1 MGHWKSRSEAKSM
14 NEILWLLKTHVT
26 AGFWGLK
33 PRQERT
39 ASCPTRWL
47 LSSSSLRLIWAA
59 HCFREKI
66 RNLKTS
72 HSVTVR
78 EGWVM
83 SANLAGLRTLNNQS
97 WWWRQNA
104 CDADHNEDKVVEGV
118 TDNWH
123 SPVLSPSVL
132 SRGLVA
138 LLVGL
143 DPRIV
148 GNKYRFIHQNIF
160 SLRAW
165 SYPSDQWHQE

>member
-1 MGHWKSRSEAKSM
+1 M
-14 NEILWLLKTHVT
+14 NEILWRCWRLTWRPAFEVWSRDRRGRHRVHRGGCS
-26 AGFWGLK
+26 AP
-33 PRQERT
+33 PRWDWFEHIVFVKR
-39 ASCPTRWL
+39 S
-47 LSSSSLRLIWAA
+47 
-59 HCFREKI
+59 K
-66 RNLKTS
+66 NLKTS

-104 CDADHNEDKVVEGV
+104 CDDDHNEDKVVEGV

>member
-1 MGHWKSRSEAKSM
+1 MTVEDSRDGRLLRFEAETGEDGIVSTEVAAQLLLA
-14 NEILWLLKTHVT
+14 EID
-26 AGFWGLK
+26 
-33 PRQERT
+33 
-39 ASCPTRWL
+39 
-47 LSSSSLRLIWAA
+47 LST
-59 HCFREKI
+59 FFGEKI

-83 SANLAGLRTLNNQS
+83 SASLAGLRTLNNQS

-104 CDADHNEDKVVEGV
+104 CDDDHNEDKVVEGV